1 MICWDPRLTRNPYAY
16 LQMRSMIR
24 NHTLF
29 VEKVTKVRLS
39 EQSRS
44 RDQSPREGSIGL
56 DRWSLL
62 DLDIYSFV

>member
-1 MICWDPRLTRNPYAY
+1 MLILNPYAH

-39 EQSRS
+39 EQNRS
-44 RDQSPREGSIGL
+44 RDQQPREASSGL
-56 DRWSLL
+56 DRGSLL
-62 DLDIYSFV
+62 NLDICSFV